1 MSFYKQNNKIVNK
14 NLKLEI
20 NKKSYTSRKSEG
32 FTLIEVLVSSAILVI
47 LAAGFI
53 GLQYITSQHQVSAWK
68 NYLNVEAANNSLSL
82 IARELRDARQSE
94 TGAYPLQTTND
105 QEIIF
110 YSDYDYDGQAERIR
124 YTLTGNQLSKGVIEP
139 SGTPVSYPTI
149 NEKVKLAT
157 DIVRNGAIP
166 VFSYYNSDW
175 PSDTEN
181 NPLAPAS
188 RISDTREIKI
198 YLKTNYKNND
208 SDNDYILETFVR
220 LRMLD

>member
-1 MSFYKQNNKIVNK
+1 MILMFPAVPKPMSFYKQNNKIMNK

-94 TGAYPLQTTND
+94 TGAYP
-105 QEIIF
+105 
-110 YSDYDYDGQAERIR
+110 
-124 YTLTGNQLSKGVIEP
+124 
-139 SGTPVSYPTI
+139 
-149 NEKVKLAT
+149 
-157 DIVRNGAIP
+157 